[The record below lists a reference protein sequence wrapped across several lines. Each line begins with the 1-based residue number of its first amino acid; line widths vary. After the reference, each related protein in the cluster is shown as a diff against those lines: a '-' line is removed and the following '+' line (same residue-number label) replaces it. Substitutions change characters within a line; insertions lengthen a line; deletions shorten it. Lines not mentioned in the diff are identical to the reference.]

1 MSIINTIIVFIIFI
15 LSVIIAHMICS
26 RYIYIGTFSGILTEK
41 LTVWIITFMILAIAA
56 MKLNI
61 LKFDDV
67 SEGKENKKVSERDIN
82 EYKKQI
88 KDMENDVTSEESSE
102 DLDYYDDSDLSEDDY
117 DSDLSEDD
125 YDSDLDEDSDNYS
138 DSSEEN
144 EYVLPDSAK
153 RKLKKSDLKG
163 LSKEELRIAR
173 NEIYARHGRMFD
185 DKKLQK
191 YFDSQS
197 WYEGTVPASEFSEDV
212 LSSVEKKNVA
222 FIRQFE

>member
-61 LKFDDV
+61 LKLDDV
-67 SEGKENKKVSERDIN
+67 SEDKENKKVSERDIN

-88 KDMENDVTSEESSE
+88 KDMENDVTSKESSE

-117 DSDLSEDD
+117 DSDS
-125 YDSDLDEDSDNYS
+125 DEDSDNYS
-138 DSSEEN
+138 DSSEKN
-144 EYVLPDSAK
+144 EYILPDSAK
-153 RKLKKSDLKG
+153 RKLKKSDLKD

-173 NEIYARHGRMFD
+173 NEIYARHGRKFD

>member
-163 LSKEELRIAR
+163 LSIEELRIAR

>member
-61 LKFDDV
+61 LKLDDV
-67 SEGKENKKVSERDIN
+67 SEDKENKKVSERDIN
-82 EYKKQI
+82 QYKKQI

-102 DLDYYDDSDLSEDDY
+102 DLDYYD
-117 DSDLSEDD
+117 
-125 YDSDLDEDSDNYS
+125 DSDLDEDSDNYS

-153 RKLKKSDLKG
+153 RKLKKSDLRG
-163 LSKEELRIAR
+163 LSIEELRIAR

-197 WYEGTVPASEFSEDV
+197 WYDGTVHASEFSEDV
-212 LSSVEKKNVA
+212 LSSIEKKNVA

>member
-1 MSIINTIIVFIIFI
+1 MI

-67 SEGKENKKVSERDIN
+67 SEDKENKKVSERDIN
-82 EYKKQI
+82 EYKKRI

-102 DLDYYDDSDLSEDDY
+102 DLDYYD

>member
-1 MSIINTIIVFIIFI
+1 MSIINTIIVFIIFT

-41 LTVWIITFMILAIAA
+41 LTVWIITFMILALAA

-117 DSDLSEDD
+117 DSDL
-125 YDSDLDEDSDNYS
+125 DEDSDNYS

-163 LSKEELRIAR
+163 LSIEELRIAR

>member
-1 MSIINTIIVFIIFI
+1 MSIINIIIVFIIFI

-61 LKFDDV
+61 LKLDDV
-67 SEGKENKKVSERDIN
+67 SEDKENKKVSERDVN

-88 KDMENDVTSEESSE
+88 KDMKNDVTSEESSE
-102 DLDYYDDSDLSEDDY
+102 DVDYYD

-163 LSKEELRIAR
+163 LSIEELRIAR

>member
-26 RYIYIGTFSGILTEK
+26 RYIYIGTFSGILTDK

-61 LKFDDV
+61 LKVDDV

-82 EYKKQI
+82 EYKKKI

-117 DSDLSEDD
+117 DSDL
-125 YDSDLDEDSDNYS
+125 DEDSDNYS
-138 DSSEEN
+138 DSSEES

-197 WYEGTVPASEFSEDV
+197 WYDGTVHASEFSEDV

>member
-1 MSIINTIIVFIIFI
+1 
-15 LSVIIAHMICS
+15 MICS

-61 LKFDDV
+61 LKLDDV
-67 SEGKENKKVSERDIN
+67 SEDKENKKVSERDIN

-88 KDMENDVTSEESSE
+88 KDMENDVTSEESLE
-102 DLDYYDDSDLSEDDY
+102 DLDNYD

-144 EYVLPDSAK
+144 EYVLPDSAN

-163 LSKEELRIAR
+163 LSKEELRVAR
-173 NEIYARHGRMFD
+173 NEIYARHGRKFD

>member
-1 MSIINTIIVFIIFI
+1 
-15 LSVIIAHMICS
+15 MICS

-61 LKFDDV
+61 LKLDDV
-67 SEGKENKKVSERDIN
+67 SEDKENKKVSERDIN

-88 KDMENDVTSEESSE
+88 KDMENNVTSEESSE

-117 DSDLSEDD
+117 DSD
-125 YDSDLDEDSDNYS
+125 SDEYSDNYS

-197 WYEGTVPASEFSEDV
+197 WYDGTVPVSEFSEDV

>member
-88 KDMENDVTSEESSE
+88 KDMKNDVTSEESSE
-102 DLDYYDDSDLSEDDY
+102 DVDYYD

-163 LSKEELRIAR
+163 LSIEELRIAR

>member
-1 MSIINTIIVFIIFI
+1 MSIINTIIVFIIFT

-117 DSDLSEDD
+117 DSDL
-125 YDSDLDEDSDNYS
+125 DEDSDNYS

-163 LSKEELRIAR
+163 LSIEELRIAR

>member
-102 DLDYYDDSDLSEDDY
+102 DLDYYDDSDLSED
-117 DSDLSEDD
+117 
-125 YDSDLDEDSDNYS
+125 SDNYS

-197 WYEGTVPASEFSEDV
+197 WYEVTVPASEFSEDV

>member
-1 MSIINTIIVFIIFI
+1 
-15 LSVIIAHMICS
+15 MICS

-102 DLDYYDDSDLSEDDY
+102 DLDYYDDGDLSEDDY
-117 DSDLSEDD
+117 DSDLS
-125 YDSDLDEDSDNYS
+125 EDSDNYS

>member
-1 MSIINTIIVFIIFI
+1 
-15 LSVIIAHMICS
+15 MICS

-61 LKFDDV
+61 LKLDDI
-67 SEGKENKKVSERDIN
+67 SEDKENKKVSERDIN

-102 DLDYYDDSDLSEDDY
+102 DLDYYDDSDLSEDDD
-117 DSDLSEDD
+117 DSDLSED
-125 YDSDLDEDSDNYS
+125 SDNYA

-144 EYVLPDSAK
+144 EYVLPDSDK

>member
-1 MSIINTIIVFIIFI
+1 
-15 LSVIIAHMICS
+15 MICS

-61 LKFDDV
+61 LKLDDV
-67 SEGKENKKVSERDIN
+67 SEDKENKKVSERDIN

-102 DLDYYDDSDLSEDDY
+102 DLDYYD

-197 WYEGTVPASEFSEDV
+197 WYDGTVPASEFSEDV

>member
-1 MSIINTIIVFIIFI
+1 
-15 LSVIIAHMICS
+15 MICS

-82 EYKKQI
+82 EYKKKI

-117 DSDLSEDD
+117 DSDL
-125 YDSDLDEDSDNYS
+125 DEDSDNYS
-138 DSSEEN
+138 DSSEES

-197 WYEGTVPASEFSEDV
+197 WYDGTVPASEFSEDV

>member
-61 LKFDDV
+61 LKLDDV
-67 SEGKENKKVSERDIN
+67 SEDKENKKVSERDIN

-102 DLDYYDDSDLSEDDY
+102 DVDYYDDSDLSED
-117 DSDLSEDD
+117 
-125 YDSDLDEDSDNYS
+125 SDNYA

>member
-61 LKFDDV
+61 LKLDDV
-67 SEGKENKKVSERDIN
+67 SEDKENKKVSERDIN
-82 EYKKQI
+82 QYKKQI

-102 DLDYYDDSDLSEDDY
+102 DLDYYD
-117 DSDLSEDD
+117 
-125 YDSDLDEDSDNYS
+125 DSDLDEDSDNYS

-153 RKLKKSDLKG
+153 RKLKKSDLRG
-163 LSKEELRIAR
+163 LSIEELRIAR

>member
-1 MSIINTIIVFIIFI
+1 MSIINIIIVFIIFI

-41 LTVWIITFMILAIAA
+41 LTVWIITFMILAIVA

-117 DSDLSEDD
+117 DSDL
-125 YDSDLDEDSDNYS
+125 DEDSDNYS
-138 DSSEEN
+138 DSSEES

>member
-117 DSDLSEDD
+117 DSDL
-125 YDSDLDEDSDNYS
+125 DEDSDNYS

>member
-61 LKFDDV
+61 LKLDDV
-67 SEGKENKKVSERDIN
+67 SEDKENKKVSERDIN

-117 DSDLSEDD
+117 DSDS
-125 YDSDLDEDSDNYS
+125 DEDSDNYS

-173 NEIYARHGRMFD
+173 NEIYARHGRKFD

>member
-41 LTVWIITFMILAIAA
+41 LTVWIITFIILAIAA

-82 EYKKQI
+82 EYKKKI

-117 DSDLSEDD
+117 DSDL
-125 YDSDLDEDSDNYS
+125 DEDSDNYS
-138 DSSEEN
+138 DSSEES

-197 WYEGTVPASEFSEDV
+197 WYDGTVPASEFSEDV

>member
-61 LKFDDV
+61 LKLDDV
-67 SEGKENKKVSERDIN
+67 SEDKENKKVSERDIN

-88 KDMENDVTSEESSE
+88 KDMENNVTSEESSE

-117 DSDLSEDD
+117 DSD
-125 YDSDLDEDSDNYS
+125 SDEYSDNYS

-197 WYEGTVPASEFSEDV
+197 WYDGTVPVSEFSEDV

>member
-61 LKFDDV
+61 LKLDDV
-67 SEGKENKKVSERDIN
+67 SEDKENKKVSERDIN

-88 KDMENDVTSEESSE
+88 KDMENNVTSEESSE
-102 DLDYYDDSDLSEDDY
+102 DLDYYDDSDLSED
-117 DSDLSEDD
+117 
-125 YDSDLDEDSDNYS
+125 SDNYA

-144 EYVLPDSAK
+144 EYVLPDSDK

>member
-1 MSIINTIIVFIIFI
+1 MSIINIIIVFIIFI

-61 LKFDDV
+61 LKLDDV
-67 SEGKENKKVSERDIN
+67 SEDKENKKVSERDIN

-102 DLDYYDDSDLSEDDY
+102 DLDYYDDSDLSED
-117 DSDLSEDD
+117 
-125 YDSDLDEDSDNYS
+125 SDNYA

-144 EYVLPDSAK
+144 EYVLPDSDK

>member
-61 LKFDDV
+61 LKLDDV
-67 SEGKENKKVSERDIN
+67 SEDKENKKVSERDIN

-102 DLDYYDDSDLSEDDY
+102 DLDYYDDSDLY
-117 DSDLSEDD
+117 
-125 YDSDLDEDSDNYS
+125 EDSDNYS

-153 RKLKKSDLKG
+153 RKLKKSDLRG
-163 LSKEELRIAR
+163 LSIEELRIAR

>member
-41 LTVWIITFMILAIAA
+41 FTVWIITFMILAIAA

-117 DSDLSEDD
+117 DSDL
-125 YDSDLDEDSDNYS
+125 DEDSDNYS

-163 LSKEELRIAR
+163 LSIEELRIAR

>member
-1 MSIINTIIVFIIFI
+1 
-15 LSVIIAHMICS
+15 MICS

-67 SEGKENKKVSERDIN
+67 SEDKENKKVSERDIN

-88 KDMENDVTSEESSE
+88 KDMENDVTSEESLE
-102 DLDYYDDSDLSEDDY
+102 DLDNYD

-144 EYVLPDSAK
+144 EYVLPDSAN

-185 DKKLQK
+185 DKNLQK

-197 WYEGTVPASEFSEDV
+197 WYE
-212 LSSVEKKNVA
+212 
-222 FIRQFE
+222 

>member
-61 LKFDDV
+61 LKLDDV
-67 SEGKENKKVSERDIN
+67 SEDKENKKVSERDIN
-82 EYKKQI
+82 EYKKQV
-88 KDMENDVTSEESSE
+88 KDMKNDVTSEESSE
-102 DLDYYDDSDLSEDDY
+102 DVDYYD

-197 WYEGTVPASEFSEDV
+197 WYDGTVPASEFSEDV

>member
-61 LKFDDV
+61 LKLDDV
-67 SEGKENKKVSERDIN
+67 SEDKENKKVSERDIN

-88 KDMENDVTSEESSE
+88 KDMENDVTSEESLE
-102 DLDYYDDSDLSEDDY
+102 DLDNYD

-144 EYVLPDSAK
+144 EYVLPDSAN

-163 LSKEELRIAR
+163 LSKEELRVAR
-173 NEIYARHGRMFD
+173 NEIYARHGRKFD

>member
-1 MSIINTIIVFIIFI
+1 
-15 LSVIIAHMICS
+15 MICS

-117 DSDLSEDD
+117 DSDL
-125 YDSDLDEDSDNYS
+125 DEDSDNYS

-153 RKLKKSDLKG
+153 RKVKKSDLKG
-163 LSKEELRIAR
+163 LSIEELRIAR

>member
-1 MSIINTIIVFIIFI
+1 
-15 LSVIIAHMICS
+15 MICS

-117 DSDLSEDD
+117 DSDL
-125 YDSDLDEDSDNYS
+125 DEDSDNYS

-197 WYEGTVPASEFSEDV
+197 WYEGTVLASEFSEDV

>member
-67 SEGKENKKVSERDIN
+67 SEGKENKKVSKRDIN

-102 DLDYYDDSDLSEDDY
+102 DLDYYD

-197 WYEGTVPASEFSEDV
+197 WYDGTVPASEFSEDV

>member
-102 DLDYYDDSDLSEDDY
+102 DLDYYDDGDLSEDDY
-117 DSDLSEDD
+117 DSDLS
-125 YDSDLDEDSDNYS
+125 EDSDNYS

>member
-1 MSIINTIIVFIIFI
+1 MSIINIIIVFIIFI

-61 LKFDDV
+61 LKLDDV
-67 SEGKENKKVSERDIN
+67 SEDKENKKVSERDIN

-102 DLDYYDDSDLSEDDY
+102 DLDYYDDSDLSED
-117 DSDLSEDD
+117 
-125 YDSDLDEDSDNYS
+125 SDNYA

-144 EYVLPDSAK
+144 EYVLPDSDK

-197 WYEGTVPASEFSEDV
+197 WYEGTVPASEFSEDI

>member
-102 DLDYYDDSDLSEDDY
+102 DLDYYDDSDLSED
-117 DSDLSEDD
+117 
-125 YDSDLDEDSDNYS
+125 SDNYS

-185 DKKLQK
+185 DQKLQK

>member
-1 MSIINTIIVFIIFI
+1 MSIINTIIVFIIFT

-117 DSDLSEDD
+117 DSDL
-125 YDSDLDEDSDNYS
+125 DEDSDNYS

-163 LSKEELRIAR
+163 LSIEELRIAR

-197 WYEGTVPASEFSEDV
+197 WYDGTVPASEFSEDV

>member
-117 DSDLSEDD
+117 DSDL
-125 YDSDLDEDSDNYS
+125 DEDSDNYS

-212 LSSVEKKNVA
+212 LSSVKKKNVA